1 MNINRIF
8 SSLETMMLPMAARIA
23 AQRHIMA
30 IRDGFV
36 TVMPFMI
43 IGSFV
48 LIFAYPPFAEGNSFF
63 LARGWLWFAAEYKQQ
78 LLTPYN
84 MTMGIISVYICPAIA
99 YCLSRHYKLA
109 ELNVAMLA
117 LGAFLLVC
125 CPLTDGGMSGTYLGG
140 SGIFTAII
148 VAIVISEICRVLH
161 QHNIGIRLPEQVP
174 ENIRKSFNQLI
185 PMALILLLLFPV
197 SLGVQAFSGMLIPE
211 AIMALFSPLLSASDS
226 LPAVI
231 LAVVLCHVLW
241 FAGIHGASIVGGF
254 FQAFWLTNI
263 GLNQINMA
271 NGLAPDRIFVEPFW
285 AFFVLMGGSGATIGL
300 VLLYLRSKS
309 AHLRSIGKISLVPAI
324 FNINEPVIFGS
335 PIVMNTLFFIPFI
348 VSPMVNGLLGWYAIK
363 YGLVEYIISVV
374 PWTAPAPV
382 GAAWAAGWDI
392 NAGLLAIL
400 LIFTSIVIYYPFF
413 KIYERSL
420 LAAEISEE
428 HAHGNQ

>member
-1 MNINRIF
+1 
-8 SSLETMMLPMAARIA
+8 
-23 AQRHIMA
+23 
-30 IRDGFV
+30 
-36 TVMPFMI
+36 
-43 IGSFV
+43 
-48 LIFAYPPFAEGNSFF
+48 
-63 LARGWLWFAAEYKQQ
+63 
-78 LLTPYN
+78 

-420 LAAEISEE
+420 LAAETSEE

>member
-1 MNINRIF
+1 MAISRIF
-8 SSLETMMLPMAARIA
+8 ASLETVMLPMAGKIA

-48 LIFAYPPFAEGNSFF
+48 LIFAYPPFDENNRFF

-99 YCLSRHYKLA
+99 YCLARYYKLA
-109 ELNVAMLA
+109 ELNIAMLA

-125 CPLTDGGMSGTYLGG
+125 CPLIEGGMSATYLGG
-140 SGIFTAII
+140 SGIFTAIT
-148 VAIVISEICRVLH
+148 VALLVTELCRMLH
-161 QHNIGIRLPEQVP
+161 QRNIGIRLPEQVP
-174 ENIRKSFNQLI
+174 DNIRKSFNQLI
-185 PMALILLLLFPV
+185 PMTLVLLLLFPV
-197 SLGVQAFSGMLIPE
+197 SLGVQSLSGMLIPQ
-211 AIMALFSPLLSASDS
+211 AIMAVFSPLLSASDS

-271 NGLAPDRIFVEPFW
+271 NGIPPERIFVEPFW

-363 YGLVEYIISVV
+363 YGLIEHIVSIV

-392 NAGLLAIL
+392 NAALLVIL
-400 LIFTSIVIYYPFF
+400 LIFTSVVIYYPFF

-420 LAAEISEE
+420 LAAENTES
-428 HAHGNQ
+428 APHGNQ